1 MRSRTGGNF
10 IMRVTNLKVYD
21 FYESIVAAGYAMR
34 TDEMSPEQI
43 RKEVDVLRQYIDFYG
58 AETMVRFAKMS
69 KESKASFTEQKQL
82 VCKHLS
88 RAINLGNSKVGS
100 GHGNY
105 LNGIRV
111 SFDLTL
117 TNKAWVEWERY
128 HFQDIVSSQ
137 STMHRI
143 TKFDLKSQFNKYVWD
158 DTIEKLQKK
167 CDEYNALEDK
177 GTTEAKELYLE
188 ILYNVPSGIELT
200 ARVTTDYSQLKTMY
214 YQRKDHRLPE
224 WREFCEYIEEKLPLF
239 KTLCLGK

>member
-1 MRSRTGGNF
+1 MK
-10 IMRVTNLKVYD
+10 VTNLKVYD
-21 FYESIVAAGYAMR
+21 LYESIVASGYAMR
-34 TDEMSPEQI
+34 TDDVASETIESEVSLVRQYMDLYGKESIVRSAKEP
-43 RKEVDVLRQYIDFYG
+43 KEVRDGYTRW
-58 AETMVRFAKMS
+58 
-69 KESKASFTEQKQL
+69 KQL
-82 VCKHLS
+82 VCNHIR
-88 RAINLGNSKVGS
+88 RAINLGTSKVGS

-111 SFDLTL
+111 SFDLTF

-167 CDEYNALEDK
+167 CDEYNALENK

-224 WREFCEYIEEKLPLF
+224 WREFCKYIEEKLPLF
-239 KTLCLGK
+239 KYLCLGE

>member
-1 MRSRTGGNF
+1 MK
-10 IMRVTNLKVYD
+10 VTNLKVYD
-21 FYESIVAAGYAMR
+21 LYESIVASGYAMR
-34 TDEMSPEQI
+34 TDDVASETIESEVSLVRQYMDLYGKESIVRSAKEP
-43 RKEVDVLRQYIDFYG
+43 KEVRDGYTRW
-58 AETMVRFAKMS
+58 
-69 KESKASFTEQKQL
+69 KQL
-82 VCKHLS
+82 VCNHIR
-88 RAINLGNSKVGS
+88 RAINLGTSKVGS

-111 SFDLTL
+111 SFDLTF

-158 DTIEKLQKK
+158 DTREKLQKK
-167 CDEYNALEDK
+167 CDEYNALENK

-224 WREFCEYIEEKLPLF
+224 WREFCKYIEEKLPLF
-239 KTLCLGK
+239 KYLCLGE